1 MRLARLAQSVP
12 LLVLGV
18 SLAMC
23 AHGVDENTSLLGEPS
38 GPGGAAGSGGT
49 AGVGG
54 DGTAGSAGTGPD
66 VDANPAGP
74 GGSNG
79 SAGFG
84 GSAGTSAGGQPIADA
99 QPDSAGGAGGM
110 GGNAGSGAGFDAREA
125 TVDARP
131 EAGVDAPPEVG
142 CTNPAQ
148 CALKAA
154 LVHRYSFNGTGTAV
168 IDSVGNADG
177 TVVGTTLSGNGTLIF
192 PGGTADDYVNLPNGI
207 IRSLT
212 DATIEIWLAWG
223 GGAAWQ
229 RLFDF
234 GNSTGAE
241 GTQGMA
247 STSLY
252 VTPEGGGPTV
262 MFAGFK
268 RSDQTGPAETRAL
281 GTQGLAAGPLTQI
294 TVVVDD
300 ANNMISLYRNG
311 ALQGSAAFNDSLS
324 ILNDVNNWIGRSQY
338 SADPHLW
345 ATIHEFR
352 IYNIALSA
360 AQLQLSF
367 TGGTDPTFLN

>member
-12 LLVLGV
+12 LLLLGV

-23 AHGVDENTSLLGEPS
+23 AHGVDEDTNLLDPS
-38 GPGGAAGSGGT
+38 GSGGAAGESG
-49 AGVGG
+49 AGG
-54 DGTAGSAGTGPD
+54 DGTAGVGVAGMGG
-66 VDANPAGP
+66 DANPAGP
-74 GGSNG
+74 GGSGGN
-79 SAGFG
+79 AGIG
-84 GSAGTSAGGQPIADA
+84 GTAGTSAGSQPVADA

-110 GGNAGSGAGFDAREA
+110 SGSAGSAGGFDAREA

-131 EAGVDAPPEVG
+131 DVAVDAPPEVG
-142 CTNPAQ
+142 CTNAAQ

-154 LVHRYSFNGTGTAV
+154 LVHRYSFNGMGTVAT
-168 IDSVGNADG
+168 DSVGNADG
-177 TVVGTTLSGNGTLIF
+177 MIVGATLSGNGTVVF

-212 DATIEIWLAWG
+212 NATVEIWLAWA

-252 VTPEGGGPTV
+252 VTPQGGGPTV
-262 MFAGFK
+262 MFGAFK
-268 RSDQTGPAETRAL
+268 RMDQTGPAETRAL
-281 GTQGLAAGPLTQI
+281 ATQALAAGPLTQI
-294 TVVVDD
+294 ALVIDD
-300 ANNMISLYRNG
+300 ANNLMSLYSNG
-311 ALQGSAAFNDSLS
+311 VLQGSIAFNDSLS
-324 ILNDVNNWIGRSQY
+324 LLNDVNNWVGRSQY
-338 SADPHLW
+338 MADPHLW
-345 ATIHEFR
+345 ATIHELR